1 MKNTN
6 KKKKLVVLNR
16 FDKKIELRK
25 IYEKGE
31 RFYGQVLVRNI
42 EMTSGYRIP
51 MKEWL
56 KYVENHI
63 ETNFVTNSIDTFS
76 RFDKPNN

>member
-16 FDKKIELRK
+16 FGKKIELRK

-42 EMTSGYRIP
+42 EMTSGYRQ
-51 MKEWL
+51 
-56 KYVENHI
+56 N
-63 ETNFVTNSIDTFS
+63 TNE
-76 RFDKPNN
+76 RMA